1 MPFVRGARGGEGS
14 QYDTATKKPTK
25 GPSQPAPKAAKSE
38 KAAPKKEEVKKA
50 APKTETG
57 PGADVAAA
65 IVAAGDKV
73 RDLKAAKADKAEIK
87 AKVDE
92 LLALK
97 AKYQEVTGKAYAP
110 GSAPAPKAAK
120 TEKAA
125 PQTET
130 GPGADVA
137 AAIVAAGD
145 KVRDLKAAKAD
156 KAEIKA
162 KVDELL
168 ALKAKY
174 QEVTGKAYAPGSA
187 PAPKAAPKKEEVKK
201 APVVPAAAPKKAR
214 PTPPSSVWAAGKVD
228 PALLEARLKVFSYVG
243 GYAPSAE
250 DCKVLDALGGEG
262 FQSSGVSTS
271 RWLRNVKSFTAGQ
284 RATW

>member
-1 MPFVRGARGGEGS
+1 MGGITFMPFVRGARGGEGS

-38 KAAPKKEEVKKA
+38 KAAPKKEEVK
-50 APKTETG
+50 
-57 PGADVAAA
+57 
-65 IVAAGDKV
+65 
-73 RDLKAAKADKAEIK
+73 
-87 AKVDE
+87 
-92 LLALK
+92 
-97 AKYQEVTGKAYAP
+97 
-110 GSAPAPKAAK
+110 
-120 TEKAA
+120 KAA

-174 QEVTGKAYAPGSA
+174 QEVTGKAYAPGST
-187 PAPKAAPKKEEVKK
+187 PAPKAAKTEKAAPKKEEVKK

>member
-1 MPFVRGARGGEGS
+1 MGGITFMPFVRGARGGEGS

-25 GPSQPAPKAAKSE
+25 GPSQPAPKAAKTE

-50 APKTETG
+50 APQTETG

-120 TEKAA
+120 TEKARRKKLRRHQSCLLL
-125 PQTET
+125 P
-130 GPGADVA
+130 P
-137 AAIVAAGD
+137 
-145 KVRDLKAAKAD
+145 RR
-156 KAEIKA
+156 
-162 KVDELL
+162 L
-168 ALKAKY
+168 ALLPHPVCGRQAKWTQRCLRPDSRCSVMLVDMHLLPRTARSWMPLEGKDFKA
-174 QEVTGKAYAPGSA
+174 
-187 PAPKAAPKKEEVKK
+187 
-201 APVVPAAAPKKAR
+201 VV
-214 PTPPSSVWAAGKVD
+214 
-228 PALLEARLKVFSYVG
+228 
-243 GYAPSAE
+243 
-250 DCKVLDALGGEG
+250 
-262 FQSSGVSTS
+262 
-271 RWLRNVKSFTAGQ
+271 
-284 RATW
+284 